1 MEKYYHLN
9 YYFNKPKEFSHIKL
23 VQIGR
28 LYCDKTTQVPEH
40 IHLNWFELTIVTDG
54 EGVLTTN
61 DVDIPIKRGD
71 IYLSFPADRHSI
83 STCAHAPLR
92 YDFFSFYTDSDE
104 YNRWLEKIMQAFGN
118 PQSRIF
124 SDENIQN
131 LVQNSISEFS
141 EESRLL
147 SDTLLTHSFEM
158 ILIYLLRNFPTS
170 PRRETLAKVDNAD
183 IFCYNIMNYI
193 DTHIFTMKNLEEL
206 SEVTNYN
213 YSYLSSLFRKTTGR
227 TLVEYYQSS
236 RFRIARS
243 LVMENKVKISDIAAL
258 LNYSSVYAFSK
269 AYKKEYGV
277 CPRESK
283 KSSFLDP

>member
-1 MEKYYHLN
+1 
-9 YYFNKPKEFSHIKL
+9 
-23 VQIGR
+23 
-28 LYCDKTTQVPEH
+28 
-40 IHLNWFELTIVTDG
+40 
-54 EGVLTTN
+54 
-61 DVDIPIKRGD
+61 
-71 IYLSFPADRHSI
+71 
-83 STCAHAPLR
+83 
-92 YDFFSFYTDSDE
+92 
-104 YNRWLEKIMQAFGN
+104 MQAFGN

-147 SDTLLTHSFEM
+147 SDALLTHSFEM